1 MPTVRI
7 STRTRLGAGRA
18 SSTSQFFGYT
28 GKESTA
34 FNFRRRS
41 NGIVVAFS
49 AEEWGARGEL
59 MDRALALPEMQL
71 VLEDSALA
79 YGEF

>member
-1 MPTVRI
+1 
-7 STRTRLGAGRA
+7 L
-18 SSTSQFFGYT
+18 
-28 GKESTA
+28 
-34 FNFRRRS
+34 
-41 NGIVVAFS
+41 
-49 AEEWGARGEL
+49 EEWGVLGEL